1 MIKELV
7 QFTEAIADFKSIG
20 LTPKEGIYIRLRI
33 ENKDGG
39 LSIDV
44 HQFESAVYSKKMK
57 GLDSF
62 LKTCTEVIQS
72 GWMVNT
78 NKCFD
83 TPEKAIHS
91 CSPYMIAFKKD
102 SLTKQ
107 GKGDSLAVRLNRYF
121 TKAKD
126 LVEEEVEKGRID
138 VFKNALNSDDKL
150 NSLLQSIPDF
160 DKVKEG
166 EYVVVFLDEP
176 IEKYRAAHD
185 KYLQDKLFNTNEH
198 NTSND
203 AGETVGTSDFFNGF
217 NVKKPF
223 LLHQSAAFS
232 LPGRITAGEAKG
244 LYDFREIV
252 GRSPR
257 ILPQPLPIFIYKDEL
272 TKAVSLFRE
281 DADADTKKTYAQIFD
296 ELYTKRKVDLKN
308 FYLLFYSRGEI
319 KDFDFVSRFE
329 YELKD
334 KDGNA
339 WQIQD
344 LFEYTGSHDFTLE
357 NVFELQPK
365 LMLDMF
371 NNALIVKTKTGD
383 LQFRWFDD
391 IDAQYCKSDKTY
403 LLVLKYRKAFY
414 DFIYKSRRQAVTQTM
429 FEDIMLTGILEDIR
443 LDKVKDNRNSEYF
456 NILKKLNIL
465 FSLHNNFQP
474 YHENPLFMANQTIQL
489 REFMAGLAREEG
501 HIQSDEQFAF
511 AIGQVVHYILS
522 KSKSEDR
529 SYKRLEPFLQQTEA
543 EQLRQALVRI
553 FNTYKHEPF
562 SRKFR
567 HPFAEV
573 MGYETKRNMREL
585 LPMMLAGY
593 FSKNQLFADK
603 QAEPDVAEAEG

>member
-20 LTPKEGIYIRLRI
+20 LTPKEGLYLRLRI
-33 ENKDGG
+33 KDDEGHW
-39 LSIDV
+39 SIDSQKFD
-44 HQFESAVYSKKMK
+44 HAVYSKKVK
-57 GLDSF
+57 ELDDF
-62 LKTCTEVIQS
+62 LRTCTEIIQS

-91 CSPYMIAFKKD
+91 CSPYLVAFKKD
-102 SLTKQ
+102 SIAKQ
-107 GKGDSLAVRLNRYF
+107 GKGDGLAIRLNRYF
-121 TKAKD
+121 TRAAE
-126 LVEEEVEKGRID
+126 LVSEEEKGRIE
-138 VFKNALNSDDKL
+138 VFKNTLNSDEKL
-150 NSLLQSIPDF
+150 NALLNSVPEF
-160 DKVKEG
+160 DKIKEG
-166 EYVVVFLDEP
+166 EYIVIFLDEP
-176 IEKYRAAHD
+176 IEKYQVAHD

-198 NTSND
+198 NTVND
-203 AGETVGTSDFFNGF
+203 AGETIGTNDFFNGF

-223 LLHQSAAFS
+223 LLHQSASFS
-232 LPGRITAGEAKG
+232 LPGRITAAEAKA
-244 LYDFREIV
+244 LYDFKEII

-272 TKAVSLFRE
+272 NKAVSLFRE
-281 DADADTKKTYAQIFD
+281 DADAETKKTYTQIFD
-296 ELYTKRKVDLKN
+296 ELYNKRKVDLAN
-308 FYLLFYSRGEI
+308 FYLLFFSRGEI

-334 KDGNA
+334 KNGNY
-339 WQIQD
+339 WEVED
-344 LFEYTGSHDFTLE
+344 LFEYKDSHNFKIE

-365 LMLDMF
+365 LMVDLF
-371 NNALIVKTKTGD
+371 NNALIVRTKIGD

-414 DFIYKSRRQAVTQTM
+414 DFIYKSRRQAITQTM
-429 FEDIMLTGILEDIR
+429 FEDILLTGILEDIR
-443 LDKVKDNRNSEYF
+443 LDKVKDNRNSEFF
-456 NILKKLNIL
+456 NIRKKLNIL
-465 FSLHNNFQP
+465 FSLHKNFQP

-489 REFMAGLAREEG
+489 REFMAELARGEG

-529 SYKRLEPFLQQTEA
+529 SYKRLEPFLQQTAA
-543 EQLRQALVRI
+543 EQLRQAMVRI

-562 SRKFR
+562 SRRFR

-573 MGYETKRNMREL
+573 MAYDTKRNMREL

-603 QAEPDVAEAEG
+603 QIEPDVAEMED